1 MDYKDK
7 YKKYVETNFKPQ
19 DNFEKLCKEMEI
31 NNMKNNN
38 NKKYV
43 KYGLGFLATAVV
55 IGGVV
60 VGFNFIGKG
69 NKTQQVDK
77 LVTLTLNN
85 DNMITDLAS
94 ATPSFDDTSI
104 TLSVDKN
111 NKVYSVY
118 GDDQLAKMVI
128 VNESII
134 GKDVNEALKT
144 IVDIEINTGLII
156 KGSISGSDNALEIS
170 VSAQLSEEA
179 EAYLKQLKETV
190 EQKITNSNIRATVE
204 TVKGIA
210 LEEIKKE
217 VKEINPNLDV
227 DKMTYED
234 MIKTIAIHHINM
246 SSLYSEQLEN
256 LYYDAKDYKI
266 EFAEKEVTK
275 NIVNSLDSNYKLLKQ
290 AYSDAVEALDKAIID
305 LNKAKYDAIMSPESD
320 FQKAYVELNNKLNDL
335 IISKNT
341 IDIDNNK
348 EVIEYKAKKLA
359 FETSLK
365 AMDIASSSV
374 DALCSLAETALKSAK
389 DLLTSIEAKLP
400 DSIKEQIT
408 NDLKKQEAN
417 INSLKDKAFQEFE
430 KEHKEDIKKV
440 KENLKKQKEA
450 LIEGIKNA

>member
-38 NKKYV
+38 NKNYV

-94 ATPSFDDTSI
+94 ATASFDDTSI

-210 LEEIKKE
+210 LEELTPDYTGQHKLLGDIISEEPVDEKYFINEEQMKKWE
-217 VKEINPNLDV
+217 YMKG
-227 DKMTYED
+227 
-234 MIKTIAIHHINM
+234 
-246 SSLYSEQLEN
+246 
-256 LYYDAKDYKI
+256 AKKI
-266 EFAEKEVTK
+266 ERTSKTGYSYQFSEGPIAFPDP
-275 NIVNSLDSNYKLLKQ
+275 LDRPARTMLTSEGTANR
-290 AYSDAVEALDKAIID
+290 SSHVIID
-305 LNKAKYDAIMSPESD
+305 KVTGKYRRLTPEECERINGFESGWTDTGTPERQRYFIMG
-320 FQKAYVELNNKLNDL
+320 N
-335 IISKNT
+335 
-341 IDIDNNK
+341 
-348 EVIEYKAKKLA
+348 
-359 FETSLK
+359 
-365 AMDIASSSV
+365 
-374 DALCSLAETALKSAK
+374 ALVV
-389 DLLTSIEAKLP
+389 P
-400 DSIKEQIT
+400 
-408 NDLKKQEAN
+408 
-417 INSLKDKAFQEFE
+417 
-430 KEHKEDIKKV
+430 
-440 KENLKKQKEA
+440 
-450 LIEGIKNA
+450 LIEKMGEELLDIM